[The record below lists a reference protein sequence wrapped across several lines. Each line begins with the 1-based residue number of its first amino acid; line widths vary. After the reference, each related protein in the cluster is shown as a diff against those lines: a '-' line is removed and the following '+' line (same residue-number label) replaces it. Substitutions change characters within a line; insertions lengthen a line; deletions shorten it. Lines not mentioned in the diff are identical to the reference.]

1 MAKLTEKE
9 KYKIVIVLNAL
20 TSIVGV
26 LKLHNVDFLKLTGKE
41 KYHFLYHMN
50 SNPLLTITG

>member
-26 LKLHNVDFLKLTGKE
+26 LKLHNKVSF
-41 KYHFLYHMN
+41 
-50 SNPLLTITG
+50 PLSHEQ